1 MHFFS
6 FSHIEVVTAAWAS
19 QLGTEKWSCLTPWM
33 LFNFGE
39 HLAYQKKKYNIEKIQ
54 EIFIYKKYWYIMICF
69 SFPYHFVDL
78 WLSFGEIFWWPAP
91 RPFYNLYISDSATK
105 QRHQRWRSSIA
116 LSNLWGSAKRHKR
129 GENTPHRSFSALK
142 SLAIGIPM
150 YNEISWE
157 NSPRKIWVK
166 IMERDNL
173 KRGWIPF
180 KPYQTLFKKPIV
192 KSKQPIKVWGT
203 IVKLG
208 NTLQSSNMHISWNVF
223 REPFYSF
230 NCLPTSFSA
239 DV

>member
-1 MHFFS
+1 
-6 FSHIEVVTAAWAS
+6 
-19 QLGTEKWSCLTPWM
+19 
-33 LFNFGE
+33 
-39 HLAYQKKKYNIEKIQ
+39 
-54 EIFIYKKYWYIMICF
+54 MICF

-116 LSNLWGSAKRHKR
+116 SSNLWGSAKRHKR